1 MSHFYHLSRVKNKKK
16 NNEILLI
23 DSLAYISAV
32 VSPFMTIPQLY
43 GVWILKNVQG
53 VSAVSWASFAFFNL
67 IFIVYGIT
75 KKESLIVVNNS
86 IWFVMQSLVAIGVL
100 LYR

>member
-23 DSLAYISAV
+23 DMLAYVSAV
-32 VSPFMTIPQLY
+32 VSPFMTLPQLY
-43 GVWILKNVQG
+43 GVWIQKNVAG
-53 VSAVSWASFAFFNL
+53 VSFVSWVGFAFFNL
-67 IFIVYGIT
+67 IFVLYGIT
-75 KKESLIVVNNS
+75 KKEKLIIVNNS
-86 IWFVMQSLVAIGVL
+86 IWFIMQSAVAIGVL